1 MREKEREES
10 KKNMKNTR
18 EKNNKTQ
25 KRNNV
30 NSSSSYH
37 SCFANTCR
45 SKYKL
50 GARKQWNNSKSKRSR
65 NKICRSKPK

>member
-10 KKNMKNTR
+10 KENMKITR

-30 NSSSSYH
+30 NSASRYN

-50 GARKQWNNSKSKRSR
+50 GARK
-65 NKICRSKPK
+65 

>member
-10 KKNMKNTR
+10 TR

-50 GARKQWNNSKSKRSR
+50 STRQ
-65 NKICRSKPK
+65 

>member
-10 KKNMKNTR
+10 KENMKNTR

-25 KRNNV
+25 KRNNI
-30 NSSSSYH
+30 SSPCGNN

-45 SKYKL
+45 CKY
-50 GARKQWNNSKSKRSR
+50 
-65 NKICRSKPK
+65 

>member
-10 KKNMKNTR
+10 KENMKNTR

-30 NSSSSYH
+30 NSSSSYNACPL
-37 SCFANTCR
+37 SITIKVSNTNGWEYR
-45 SKYKL
+45 
-50 GARKQWNNSKSKRSR
+50 
-65 NKICRSKPK
+65 

>member
-1 MREKEREES
+1 MKGREES
-10 KKNMKNTR
+10 KENMKNTR

-25 KRNNV
+25 KWNNV
-30 NSSSSYH
+30 NSSSSYN

-50 GARKQWNNSKSKRSR
+50 STRQ
-65 NKICRSKPK
+65 

>member
-1 MREKEREES
+1 MREKEREQS

-50 GARKQWNNSKSKRSR
+50 STRQ
-65 NKICRSKPK
+65 

>member
-10 KKNMKNTR
+10 KENMKNTR

-30 NSSSSYH
+30 NSSSSLIPDTFYYNLEPQR
-37 SCFANTCR
+37 FQKVEKRPAE
-45 SKYKL
+45 YKK
-50 GARKQWNNSKSKRSR
+50 A
-65 NKICRSKPK
+65 

>member
-30 NSSSSYH
+30 NSASRYN
-37 SCFANTCR
+37 SCFANTCG

-50 GARKQWNNSKSKRSR
+50 STRQ
-65 NKICRSKPK
+65 

>member
-10 KKNMKNTR
+10 KENMKITR

-25 KRNNV
+25 KRNNI
-30 NSSSSYH
+30 NSASRYN

-45 SKYKL
+45 CKY
-50 GARKQWNNSKSKRSR
+50 
-65 NKICRSKPK
+65 

>member
-10 KKNMKNTR
+10 NENMKNTR

-25 KRNNV
+25 KRNYISGT
-30 NSSSSYH
+30 SSNN
-37 SCFANTCR
+37 SCFANTCG

-50 GARKQWNNSKSKRSR
+50 STR
-65 NKICRSKPK
+65 